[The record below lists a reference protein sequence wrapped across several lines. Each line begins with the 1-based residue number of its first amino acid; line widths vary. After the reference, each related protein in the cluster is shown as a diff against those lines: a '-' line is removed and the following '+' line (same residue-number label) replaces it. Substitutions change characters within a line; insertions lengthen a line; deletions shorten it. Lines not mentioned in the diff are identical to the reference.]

1 MIKEF
6 NRMPD
11 LNKTTSGE
19 SITRRSFIALGAVAA
34 GLTAAGQGH
43 AAPAAAP
50 RVLRLGLTNGKTSQT
65 AQMAQEFASDFSRR
79 SGGRFRVDIYFG
91 GALGG
96 EKEISEDVSAG
107 TLDLTIVSSAG
118 YAAQTIA
125 PGLGVFDTPFLF
137 RDLKHARGVLDGPI
151 GEKALKSLDAAGIV
165 GLSWGENG
173 VRQITTRDKP
183 VRTPADLAGVRIR
196 VPQSE
201 VMVTAFKAFGAD
213 AQPLAFPDLYAAL
226 ADGSFHAQ
234 ENPVGN
240 IKNSNFDKVQKY
252 LSLTSHVYSPAILM
266 MSKRTFETLAPDE
279 QQAMRLAAKAAAPVS
294 RNVNDKDEKSDIE
307 ELSRRGMTVITDVDR
322 SAFVASIE
330 KSRDKFEAMFGKDIL
345 DAIQNF
351 GS

>member
-1 MIKEF
+1 
-6 NRMPD
+6 MPD
-11 LNKTTSGE
+11 LKTTAAGGF
-19 SITRRSFIALGAVAA
+19 ITRRSFMALGVAA
-34 GLTAAGQGH
+34 TGMASAGRGFAAT
-43 AAPAAAP
+43 AAAP
-50 RVLRLGLTNGKTSQT
+50 RVFRLALTNGRTSQT
-65 AQMAQEFASDFSRR
+65 AQMAQQFASDFSRR
-79 SGGRFRVDIYFG
+79 CDGRVRIDIYFG

-96 EKEISEDVSAG
+96 EKEISEDVAAG
-107 TLDLTIVSSAG
+107 TLDMTIVSSAG
-118 YAAQTIA
+118 YAAQTVA
-125 PGLGVFDTPFLF
+125 PALGVFDTPFLF

-151 GEKALKSLDAAGIV
+151 GEEALTNLRAAGIV
-165 GLSWGENG
+165 GLAWGENG
-173 VRQITTRDKP
+173 VRQITTRDRP
-183 VRTPADLAGVRIR
+183 VRSPADLAGVKIR

-201 VMVTAFKAFGAD
+201 VMVTAFRTFGAD

-226 ADGSFHAQ
+226 ADGSFQAQ

-252 LSLTSHVYSPAILM
+252 LSLTSHVYSPAVM
-266 MSKRTFETLAPDE
+266 MVSKRTFDTLTPDE

-330 KSRDKFEAMFGKDIL
+330 KSRDKFETLFGKSML